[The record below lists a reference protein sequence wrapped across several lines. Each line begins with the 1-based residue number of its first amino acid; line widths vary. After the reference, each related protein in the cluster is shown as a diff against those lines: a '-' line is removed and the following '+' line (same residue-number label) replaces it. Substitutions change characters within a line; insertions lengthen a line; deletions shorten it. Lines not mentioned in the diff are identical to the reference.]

1 MKLGLCFLV
10 YDRIEY
16 EKLWVAWVGENTNI
30 NIYIHSKYEFLYDS
44 NIKFTQIPTVD
55 TAWGEIGIV
64 KATMKLF
71 EKAIEDNCDRMILL
85 SQNCIPVK
93 KLSYIIQL
101 FENNSCSFINRCYD
115 NLNNINDT
123 SNRFPRFNKLLE
135 HMPEEQIIK
144 HTQWII
150 LNKSHTRKLLDS
162 SEKIL
167 SWLEGIHCPDEIWA
181 LPFLNNENICTNIQT
196 MYVDWSKKG
205 SHPKL
210 FTYINVEEFQKILSS
225 PSLFARKFDNKTIFY
240 NTTIRLEDILIQLLA
255 S

>member
-1 MKLGLCFLV
+1 MKLALCFLV

-16 EKLWVAWVGENTNI
+16 EKLWVSWIGENTNV

-55 TAWGEIGIV
+55 TAWGGIGIV
-64 KATMKLF
+64 NATIKLF

-93 KLSYIIQL
+93 KLSYVMNF
-101 FENNSCSFINRCYD
+101 FENDSRSFINRCFD
-115 NLNNINDT
+115 DPNNINST
-123 SNRFPRFNKLLE
+123 TNRFPRFNNLLKY
-135 HMPEEQIIK
+135 MPAEQIIK

-150 LNKSHTRKLLDS
+150 LNKEHTHKLLDS

-181 LPFLNNENICTNIQT
+181 LPFLHNENICMDIQT
-196 MYVDWSKKG
+196 TYIDWSKKG

-210 FTYINVEEFQKILSS
+210 FSELSVEELQKILLG
-225 PSLFARKFDNKTIFY
+225 PSLFARKFDNNTVLCKTNIY
-240 NTTIRLEDILIQLLA
+240 LEDILIQQLA